1 MPRYRDP
8 RPGEVFSFLSRA
20 AAEAKPEGDGLEV
33 RFVPSPCCGRVKQ
46 DGGSAL
52 VNTKTGLW
60 FCHACQKAGN
70 WFTLTRAF
78 GMPLAQDDRY
88 ADGPAPVNFDAYKAM
103 LAKMRRP
110 VTGGQHPK
118 LLEYCHGRGFTN
130 ATLDAWRVS
139 TLGDKTL
146 RWPIFARTA
155 DEKWQAANARMRV
168 VLGRDEAAA
177 AKETVDWFEVKGG
190 TTDLCVGNHLLDF
203 NGPKRVLI
211 VEGQWDAMVAW
222 QCGIA
227 NVLSLPNGAANVSVA
242 SMLRYIPEDWEVW
255 LAVDMDKPGDKCAEL
270 FFAQLGPDRVGR
282 LELPYKDLNEWLD
295 KKGDLSADQILS
307 CARGF
312 TTSISRR
319 RKAVE
324 EVARSKFISLD
335 APDDDAKEVKIVC
348 STPWPRLTKRLGGGL
363 RETQTMGILAPSGI
377 GKTTVVGQLCVHA
390 AAEGIQVGVIMLEGE
405 RDEAKKM
412 LRRQLAGWTQLTGEA
427 FKAAAAR
434 IMLSELEG
442 KDVRWQD
449 VNEEAQALCE
459 AGAKLIIVDNYD
471 YVSVGAYA
479 NDAKMQAYAGLQ
491 VIVKRYRAHGVV
503 VWQPLKIDRT
513 KVVNSGDQKG
523 MSSALQDAA
532 VYMNL
537 NRFGPKRRIEIEK
550 ARVDDPDEVT
560 HVWLTYNHQTG
571 CLDEDAHQVEIG
583 PVAALGVNE
592 L

>member
-1 MPRYRDP
+1 M
-8 RPGEVFSFLSRA
+8 SFLARA
-20 AAEAKPEGDGLEV
+20 AAHAKPEGDGLEV

-52 VNTKTGLW
+52 INTKTGLW

-88 ADGPAPVNFDAYKAM
+88 VDGPPPVNFDAYKAI

-110 VTGGQHPK
+110 VTAGHHPK
-118 LLEYCHGRGFTN
+118 LLEYCHSRGFTN
-130 ATLDAWRVS
+130 KTLDAWRVS
-139 TLGDKTL
+139 TMGEKIL
-146 RWPIFARTA
+146 RWPLFARTA
-155 DEKWQAANARMRV
+155 ENKWQQANARIRV
-168 VLGRDEAAA
+168 VLDRTP
-177 AKETVDWFEVKGG
+177 ETEHHDWFEVKGG
-190 TTDLCVGNHLLDF
+190 TTDLCVGNHLIDF
-203 NGPKRVLI
+203 DGPKRVLV
-211 VEGQWDAMVAW
+211 VEGQWDAMTAW
-222 QCGIA
+222 QCGIV

-242 SMLRYIPEDWEVW
+242 AMLRYIPEDWEVW
-255 LAVDMDKPGDKCAEL
+255 LAVDMDKPGDKCAEQ
-270 FFAQLGPDRVGR
+270 FFAQLGPDRVAR
-282 LELPYKDLNEWLD
+282 LELPHKDLNEWLQ
-295 KKGDLSADQILS
+295 KEPTLTAEQILS

-335 APDDDAKEVKIVC
+335 APDDGVKEVKVVC

-377 GKTTVVGQLCVHA
+377 GKTTMVGQICVHA
-390 AAEGIQVGVIMLEGE
+390 AAEKVQVGVIMLEGE
-405 RDEAKKM
+405 RDDAKKM
-412 LRRQLAGWTQLTGEA
+412 LRRQLAGWSQLTGDD
-427 FKAAAAR
+427 FKTAAAR

-449 VNEEAQALCE
+449 VMEEVQALAE
-459 AGAKLIIVDNYD
+459 AGARLVVVDNLD
-471 YVSVGAYA
+471 YIAVGAYA
-479 NDAKMQAYAGLQ
+479 NDAKMQAYAAFQ
-491 VIVKRYRAHGVV
+491 VLAKKYRFHGIV
-503 VWQPLKIDRT
+503 VWQPLKIDRA

-550 ARVDDPDEVT
+550 ARVDDYDDVT
-560 HVWLTYNHQTG
+560 HVWLTYNHATG

-583 PVAALGVNE
+583 PVASLGVNE